1 MELLKGVSRRLG
13 GHVSPDNFSMYPGK
27 TQGYA
32 YVQTS
37 LERNQP
43 QPYNHT
49 QPQPHTQPQL
59 VEPKCMPTGDRRG
72 YIR

>member
-1 MELLKGVSRRLG
+1 
-13 GHVSPDNFSMYPGK
+13 MYPGK